1 MKKLYSLF
9 LVFCL
14 FALCREA
21 ENDTTWADHLYELK
35 QGMKVIPIGTAN
47 D

>member
-9 LVFCL
+9 FVFSCSPW
-14 FALCREA
+14 CREV

-35 QGMKVIPIGTAN
+35 QGIKVIPIGTAN